1 MDQTSDTSSLV
12 KGPQPGP
19 TILIVEDEPL
29 MLRLLLK
36 FFSRHGYHVLEASDG
51 EQAMEVYRRQKLEID
66 AVLLD
71 RRLPR
76 STGDQVLQLMKA
88 ENAGVKVVMASGYL
102 EPEVKAELARAGVRQ
117 FVSKPYSLKELLTVF
132 ERLL

>member
-66 AVLLD
+66 VVLLD

-76 STGDQVLQLMKA
+76 STGDQVFQLMKA

>member
-76 STGDQVLQLMKA
+76 STGDQVFQLMKA